1 MRVNLL
7 PLVHNKTQSIDSPHS
22 ANVEQVQ
29 RNEHGKDNEQKNEK
43 VNKCSQR
50 NVRGSTCVLNAHVT
64 EDGAHHA
71 PLTSGSRTT
80 NIGPTRKGGIH
91 SEALF
96 Q

>member
-29 RNEHGKDNEQKNEK
+29 YNEHGKDNEQKNEK
-43 VNKCSQR
+43 INKCSKC
-50 NVRGSTCVLNAHVT
+50 NICGSTCVVNGPVT

-71 PLTSGSRTT
+71 PLTSGSA
-80 NIGPTRKGGIH
+80 NIRPTREGGIY
-91 SEALF
+91 SKALF